1 MEKFDKNDI
10 KRLRQLVDYANS
22 IVITAH
28 MTPDGDAIGSA
39 LGLCHVLG
47 NLGKDA
53 KVVVPDRPNQQLK
66 FLPGFRYI
74 ETFSVNPDFAAAL
87 MQSADLI
94 FCLDY
99 NEPARID
106 RMAPALEAA
115 TAQKVL
121 IDHHL
126 HPADFCQIMISR
138 PVMSSTCELLF
149 NVLCAMELFDAID
162 RQAAECI
169 LAGMMTDTGN
179 FNYNANN
186 PDTYRIVA
194 HLLEKGVNRDR
205 LSKLLFDTFTLDSM
219 RLNAY
224 AIYEKMKVWE
234 DKGAALITL
243 DRDELNRLGY
253 KRGYTE
259 GLVNKPLAIEKVQY
273 SIYLR
278 QEDGYV
284 KVSMRSKGDFPCNV
298 ICREHFNGGGHL
310 NASGGEFYGT
320 MEQCVAVVESLLD
333 ENYEKYILH
342 KKQ

>member
-10 KRLRQLVDYANS
+10 SRLRRLVDSANS
-22 IVITAH
+22 VAITAH

-53 KVVVPDRPNQQLK
+53 KVVVPDRPSLQLK
-66 FLPGFRYI
+66 FLPGFKYI
-74 ETFSVNPDFAAAL
+74 ETYSENPDFAASL
-87 MQSADLI
+87 LQSADMI

-99 NEPARID
+99 NEPTRID

-115 TAQKVL
+115 TAPKVL

-126 HPADFCQIMISR
+126 HPADFCQIAFSR
-138 PVMSSTCELLF
+138 PEMSSTCELLF
-149 NVLCAMELFDAID
+149 HVLCAMELYDAIE
-162 RQAAECI
+162 RPSAECI

-179 FNYNANN
+179 FTYNANN
-186 PDTYRIVA
+186 PELYRIVA
-194 HLLEKGVNRDR
+194 RLLDKGANRDR
-205 LSKLLFDTFTLDSM
+205 LSKLLFDTFPLESM

-224 AIYEKMKVWE
+224 AIYEKMKVWP

-278 QEDGYV
+278 QEEGYV

-298 ICREHFNGGGHL
+298 ICREYFNGGGHL

-320 MEQCVAVVESLLD
+320 LD
-333 ENYEKYILH
+333 ECIAIVEGMLDTNYQRYLK
-342 KKQ
+342 